1 MNIILRDL
9 DQTRVRFEAAVHS
22 VGEQAAVRAF
32 SRALNSEGN
41 KVRTQVRRALRQQTG
56 AKAALISSETRT
68 IRSSFA
74 NLSYT
79 IEARGDYLGLSHFS
93 PRQFGY
99 GVRAKPWGRWQRF
112 ESAFLLGSLGNNAF
126 VRKSKAR
133 FPIKKMFGP
142 SIPKEL
148 VQDATRAA
156 FETAQPN
163 VLAEATRQLQ
173 MLLEAPS

>member
-1 MNIILRDL
+1 VNVIIRDL
-9 DQTRVRFEAAVHS
+9 DQTRVHFEAAVQS

-56 AKAALISSETRT
+56 AKAGLINSETRT

-112 ESAFLLGSLGNNAF
+112 EGAFLVGSLANNAF
-126 VRKSKAR
+126 VREGRAR
-133 FPIKKMFGP
+133 LPIKKMFGP
-142 SIPKEL
+142 AIPKEMMR
-148 VQDATRAA
+148 DATRDA
-156 FETAQPN
+156 FEAAQPE
-163 VLAEATRQLQ
+163 VLAEATRQIGQ
-173 MLLEAPS
+173 LLPS

>member
-1 MNIILRDL
+1 MNVIIRDL
-9 DQTRVRFEAAVHS
+9 DQTRVHFEAAVHN

-56 AKAALISSETRT
+56 AKAGLINSETRT

-112 ESAFLLGSLGNNAF
+112 KSAFLVGSLANNAF
-126 VRKSKAR
+126 VREGRAR
-133 FPIKKMFGP
+133 LPIKKMFGP
-142 SIPKEL
+142 AIPKEM
-148 VQDATRAA
+148 VRDATRDA
-156 FETAQPN
+156 FEAAQPQ
-163 VLAEATRQLQ
+163 VLAEATRQIGR
-173 MLLEAPS
+173 LLTL